1 MATAAFIPQ
10 IWSSYFLRRL
20 RETLVWGSRTN
31 RNYEGEIANY
41 GATVKIPTPTTT
53 LTVRDYSAGTDIL
66 DPQMTSGTTQD
77 LTIGKQKYY
86 HFIVDD
92 VERAQEKPDLM
103 EDAVREAAFRMSKT
117 VDSDVM
123 DEFNNTAFNSA
134 RRIEQQSEHADVT
147 DKTFGDAFLRA
158 LAKAK
163 RTMSEANLPM
173 ESRWIIVNPHII
185 EGLEKYFLLVNPAGI
200 FLPATQE
207 QALRNGFSGRL
218 LGFNIYTAN
227 SIPDGEQISTKD
239 TYRLYIGQGTEAV
252 TFANQITE
260 NIAYRPEKR
269 FADAVKGL
277 MVYGV
282 KCVIPTRLYTLEI
295 QKKA

>member
-10 IWSSYFLRRL
+10 VWSSYFLRRL

-53 LTVRDYSAGTDIL
+53 ITVRDYSAGTDIM

-77 LTIGKQKYY
+77 LSINKQRYY

-103 EDAVREAAFRMSKT
+103 EDAVREAAFQMSKK
-117 VDSDVM
+117 VDDDVRT
-123 DEFNNTAFNSA
+123 EFNTAYDSG
-134 RRIEQQSEHADVT
+134 RRIATQAQHPDVT
-147 DKTFGDAFLRA
+147 DKTFGDNFLRN

-163 RTMSEANLPM
+163 RTMSEANMPM

-185 EGLEKYFLLVNPAGI
+185 EGIEKYFLLVNPAGI

-218 LGFNIYTAN
+218 LGFDIYTAN
-227 SIPDGEQISTKD
+227 TIPDGALLATKA

-260 NIAYRPEKR
+260 NVAYRPEKR

-277 MVYGV
+277 MVYGQ
-282 KCVIPTRLYTLEI
+282 KCVLPTRLYTLEI
-295 QKKA
+295 QKAA

>member
-41 GATVKIPTPTTT
+41 GATVKIPTATTT
-53 LTVRDYSAGTDIL
+53 LTVRDYSAGTDIM

-77 LTIGKQKYY
+77 LTIDHQNYY

-103 EDAVREAAFRMSKT
+103 EDAVREAAFRMSKK
-117 VDSDVM
+117 VDGEVR
-123 DEFNNTAFNSA
+123 DEFDTAFDA
-134 RRIEQQSEHADVT
+134 TRRIAQQAQHADVT
-147 DKTFGDAFLRA
+147 DKTFGDNFLRN

-163 RTMSEANLPM
+163 RTMSEANMPM

-185 EGLEKYFLLVNPAGI
+185 EGLEKYFLLVNPSGV

-218 LGFNIYTAN
+218 LGFDLYTAN
-227 SIPDGEQISTKD
+227 TIPDGELLSSKA
-239 TYRLYIGQGTEAV
+239 TYRLFLGQGTEAV

-282 KCVIPTRLYTLEI
+282 KCVLPQRLYTLEV
-295 QKKA
+295 QKAA